1 MLKNEGMFYATAK
14 ERKNMDLEIILCF
27 IKISD
32 E

>member
-1 MLKNEGMFYATAK
+1 MKVFLFYATAK